1 MENWIQRACEAA
13 DSLLAQALGQPCK
26 IPSRYSRFGCIAN
39 PAPRALKL
47 EEAVLERLPESD
59 FFEKV
64 TLENGFFNFHFSFA
78 WYTWVMA
85 EQAPPAHRRFSAP
98 AEMVDF
104 PARVEPWTLSF
115 LQALSPKAGKG
126 SVDLSFA
133 ARQDGENPAWLVG
146 YTARRLK
153 ALSGRNPVR
162 NTLTEE
168 ERWLVR
174 LAAEYPEA
182 LTSAKHLARYLS
194 AFAQAVWELSPQRLS
209 EPARQCAAGVL
220 TAGLAHFS

>member
-13 DSLLAQALGQPCK
+13 DNLLAQALGQPCK
-26 IPSRYSRFGCIAN
+26 IPSRYSRFGCISN
-39 PAPRALKL
+39 PAPRTLKL
-47 EEAVLERLPESD
+47 DKTALERIPESD

-64 TLENGFFNFHFSFA
+64 SLENGFFNFQFSFA

-85 EQAPPAHRRFSAP
+85 EKLPPVHWYFSAP
-98 AEMVDF
+98 VESEDF

-115 LQALSPKAGKG
+115 LQALSLKAGHG
-126 SVDLSFA
+126 CVDLSLA
-133 ARQDGENPAWLVG
+133 ARQDRENPAWLAV
-146 YTARRLK
+146 YTARRLC

-168 ERWLVR
+168 ERKLLQ

-182 LTSAKHLARYLS
+182 ATSAKRLSRYLS
-194 AFAQAVWELSPQRLS
+194 AFTQAVWEITPQRLS
-209 EPARQCAAGVL
+209 EPVRQCAVGVL
-220 TAGLAHFS
+220 TQGLAHFS